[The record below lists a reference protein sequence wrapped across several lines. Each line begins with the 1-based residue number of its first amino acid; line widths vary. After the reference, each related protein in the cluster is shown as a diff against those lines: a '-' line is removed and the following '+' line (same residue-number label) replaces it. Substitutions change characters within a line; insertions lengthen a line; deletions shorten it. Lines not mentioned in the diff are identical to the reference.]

1 MARSVVKCL
10 SVMVVRSCCL
20 LNAAHSTFSHSCL
33 DLVPFDVT
41 VSSNL
46 LRCQGIERESI
57 TDYFSL
63 H

>member
-1 MARSVVKCL
+1 MARSVVECL

-20 LNAAHSTFSHSCL
+20 LNAAHYFQSLML

-46 LRCQGIERESI
+46 LRCQGIGRECI
-57 TDYFSL
+57 TNELSF